1 MPLYFVSDGLS
12 SRRRVFPLLMGM
24 GVSEGL
30 KTAIRPVLLV
40 PTETDREPSVN
51 VMLKTPESLHFPKM
65 FCIFAVS
72 KNSDLGF

>member
-1 MPLYFVSDGLS
+1 
-12 SRRRVFPLLMGM
+12 MGM
-24 GVSEGL
+24 GVSNGL

-51 VMLKTPESLHFPKM
+51 VMLKTPEILHFPKM

-72 KNSDLGF
+72 NNGELPFGRFG

>member
-1 MPLYFVSDGLS
+1 
-12 SRRRVFPLLMGM
+12 MGM
-24 GVSEGL
+24 GVSNGL